1 MQRSNFEKNDR
12 LFQIKTPMCRGA
24 ESRQPTIK
32 PHQNAHFPLVELFFI
47 SFENTVAPYF
57 VAVSFVIDR
66 QLSPHA
72 VTCALPSRAV
82 FVMRVIDYGNLERP
96 REMVRD
102 GEQNLRPAVSD
113 EPLVA

>member
-1 MQRSNFEKNDR
+1 MQRSNFEKKNDHM
-12 LFQIKTPMCRGA
+12 FQIITPMCRGA

-32 PHQNAHFPLVELFFI
+32 PHQNAHFPLRL
-47 SFENTVAPYF
+47 NYF
-57 VAVSFVIDR
+57 SSRLKI
-66 QLSPHA
+66 LSPPISSRFPLSSTA
-72 VTCALPSRAV
+72 NCPRTPLPVLCRAV